1 MTTKSIKCIIV
12 DDEPSAQAV
21 IRHFISKIDFIE
33 IKSLCFNTEEA
44 EKALHQ
50 DQDINLI
57 FLDINMPKVSG
68 LSFYKSLKNPP
79 EVILTTAYPQYALE
93 AFDINAIDYLL
104 KPIAFERFT
113 AAVNKVLEK
122 LKNLPT
128 IANQSIVV
136 NSNKVLHQI
145 IINDIVFVEALGDYI
160 KIHTTEKVVVI
171 NSSLSNFVDDLPA
184 EQFVRCHKSFVVN
197 KKLINVVEGNKI
209 NINKLSIPIG
219 LKYKVSFL
227 ENLKS

>member
-1 MTTKSIKCIIV
+1 MITKPIKCIIV

-21 IRHFISKIDFIE
+21 LKHFISMIDFID

-44 EKALHQ
+44 EKALDKHR
-50 DQDINLI
+50 DINLI

-68 LSFYKSLKNPP
+68 LNFYKSLSDPP

-93 AFDINAIDYLL
+93 AFDINAVDYLL
-104 KPIAFERFT
+104 KPIAFERFS

-122 LKNLPT
+122 LMNLPT

-145 IINDIVFVEALGDYI
+145 IINDILFVEAFGDYI
-160 KIHTTEKVVVI
+160 KIHTTEKVVVV
-171 NSSLSNFVDDLPA
+171 NNSLSNFLKELPS
-184 EQFVRCHKSFVVN
+184 EQFARCHKSFVVN
-197 KKLINVVEGNKI
+197 KNLINVVEGNTI
-209 NINKLSIPIG
+209 HIEKLSIPIG
-219 LKYKVSFL
+219 LKYKAEFL
-227 ENLKS
+227 ANLKS

>member
-1 MTTKSIKCIIV
+1 MITKPIKCIIV

-21 IRHFISKIDFIE
+21 LKHFISMIDFID

-44 EKALHQ
+44 EKALQKH
-50 DQDINLI
+50 QDINLI

-68 LSFYKSLKNPP
+68 LKFYKSLQNPP

-93 AFDINAIDYLL
+93 AFDINAVDYLL
-104 KPIAFERFT
+104 KPIAFERFS
-113 AAVNKVLEK
+113 AAANKVLEK

-145 IINDIVFVEALGDYI
+145 IINDILFVEAFGDYI
-160 KIHTTEKVVVI
+160 KIRTTEKVVVV
-171 NSSLSNFVDDLPA
+171 NSALSNFLNELPA

-197 KKLINVVEGNKI
+197 KKLINVVEGNCI
-209 NINKLSIPIG
+209 NIEKYQIPIG
-219 LKYKVSFL
+219 QKYKSEFI
-227 ENLKS
+227 ENLKT